1 MSTSCSRAG
10 PYQFVYHLI
19 VVQFRE
25 MHVGYNSE
33 RRLMGILKHQISQ
46 LEAKR

>member
-1 MSTSCSRAG
+1 MSTGYSHAG

-19 VVQFRE
+19 DVQLRE
-25 MHVGYNSE
+25 MHVGYISE
-33 RRLMGILKHQISQ
+33 CRLMGILKYQISQ

>member
-1 MSTSCSRAG
+1 MSTSYSHAG
-10 PYQFVYHLI
+10 PYQFVYHVI

-25 MHVGYNSE
+25 MQGGYISE